1 MQYVKNYVVY
11 KNEIYRWIDNKLD
24 EFEIG
29 EYSFVCADV
38 YGFVRELTPMEI
50 LLEAVVI
57 DGEIIPLKKII
68 LKH

>member
-1 MQYVKNYVVY
+1 MRYVKGYVVY
-11 KNEIYRWIDNKLD
+11 KNEIYRWTDNKFD

-29 EYSFVCADV
+29 EYLFVFADV

-57 DGEIIPLKKII
+57 DDEIIPLKYKI
-68 LKH
+68 

>member
-1 MQYVKNYVVY
+1 MQYVKGYVVY

-29 EYSFVCADV
+29 EYLFACADV

-57 DGEIIPLKKII
+57 DDEIIPLKK
-68 LKH
+68 